1 MEWIAVALAFLGV
14 ILLLVGFAKNRRGL
28 LVVAGIVLFVAGSL
42 GGFLD
47 RWVDTAQQAEAEA
60 RVLQGAPAP

>member
-1 MEWIAVALAFLGV
+1 MDWIAVALAVLGV

-42 GGFLD
+42 GDFLD